1 MRKPTDT
8 KAVRVSFL
16 KDVEPLSSE
25 LHWLVIK
32 AGLWEVAKVWVP
44 IRPVLDTSDIL
55 KVCPS
60 DLWVLLLKL
69 GPDFL
74 ILPNFNRVLPF
85 FPIFLKPHCSDAMGL
100 ECGWGQGHDG
110 G

>member
-32 AGLWEVAKVWVP
+32 AGLWEVAKVGVP
-44 IRPVLDTSDIL
+44 VRKVLDTSNVL
-55 KVCPS
+55 EVYPS
-60 DLWVLLLKL
+60 HLWVFSLKL
-69 GPDFL
+69 GPDPL
-74 ILPNFNRVLPF
+74 VLPKLDRILP
-85 FPIFLKPHCSDAMGL
+85 
-100 ECGWGQGHDG
+100 
-110 G
+110 